1 MFPKLNNTQDV
12 KDMLQHTGTRH
23 FMDYRNSTNW
33 DYPAKTGTLS
43 TTAVKEITTA
53 NSTITVHTLITL
65 IQVPGGI
72 SAGKYAITLETDCKL
87 RAIPF
92 KINWGG
98 TGFFLKNREGSP
110 AIKKTGGSDRN

>member
-1 MFPKLNNTQDV
+1 
-12 KDMLQHTGTRH
+12 
-23 FMDYRNSTNW
+23 MDYWNSTNW

-43 TTAVKEITTA
+43 TTTVKEITTA
-53 NSTITVHTLITL
+53 NGTIMVHTAIRL

-92 KINWGG
+92 KNNRGG
-98 TGFFLKNREGSP
+98 DWFLF
-110 AIKKTGGSDRN
+110 